1 MLRLSSKFDFE
12 LPRSQGKNEDVVSYI
27 SIGVRKE
34 ETHRLLRGSLG
45 EGRSVMGGWCPQHP
59 CPCALK
65 EFPRQFFM
73 PRVGESQERDI
84 GKQLGNDASAES
96 LGVGQGSPRGGGG
109 RVSPPA
115 YADTAKCSVH
125 GISVVTYPGH
135 PVPHLAHGQN
145 LALGIS

>member
-45 EGRSVMGGWCPQHP
+45 EGRSVMVGWCPQHP

-73 PRVGESQERDI
+73 PRVGASQERDI
-84 GKQLGNDASAES
+84 GKQLADDAASLDVPSPNTAI
-96 LGVGQGSPRGGGG
+96 LGVRASTYEFWGTGDTNIRSITARKWPSQALNPDHLSSPQ
-109 RVSPPA
+109 PW
-115 YADTAKCSVH
+115 H
-125 GISVVTYPGH
+125 
-135 PVPHLAHGQN
+135 
-145 LALGIS
+145 